1 LLKQQGCCRSF
12 VAQRIPWENG
22 WSALFESPTVWQD
35 HNDHNLMRDLR
46 DEVPGYLHAWLADV
60 EGIYGTESPKALS
73 AAQTL

>member
-1 LLKQQGCCRSF
+1 
-12 VAQRIPWENG
+12 
-22 WSALFESPTVWQD
+22 
-35 HNDHNLMRDLR
+35 MRDLR